1 MKNTEN
7 KANNTKKTNNKE
19 DKVMKNNK
27 TNTKSK
33 KAKEVVEEVKTEVVE
48 TKVEEVKTEEV
59 KNEVKENQ
67 VLTIQEVTALYE
79 ELGIKCYNPNAKG
92 NYRIMGSSKGSSLNI
107 VPRKGEYRIYSTGD
121 DFALV
126 SAIEQKPEDL
136 IVEEGTNSQDRCR
149 PNTIVC
155 KALETLKAVLA
166 VYATNPINRVAETK

>member
-19 DKVMKNNK
+19 DKVMKN
-27 TNTKSK
+27 TKSK
-33 KAKEVVEEVKTEVVE
+33 KAKEVVEEVKTEEV
-48 TKVEEVKTEEV
+48 KVEEVKTEEV

-136 IVEEGTNSQDRCR
+136 IIEEGTNSQDRCR

-155 KALETLKAVLA
+155 KALETLRAVLA